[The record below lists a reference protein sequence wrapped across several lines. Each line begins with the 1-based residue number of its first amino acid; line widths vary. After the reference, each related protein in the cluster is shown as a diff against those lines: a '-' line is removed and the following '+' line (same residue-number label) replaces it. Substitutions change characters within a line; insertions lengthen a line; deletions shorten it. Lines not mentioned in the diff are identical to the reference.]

1 MQRKPD
7 IPSKYDGAKTDRSF
21 FVLLAVMLVLVVILV
36 FLIRSMWLGLDRRRD
51 AREEAV
57 PVTETVVMETETME
71 TVPAVIPET
80 DPVVIPETV
89 PTVIPETMPEDILL
103 ETASDD
109 TDPAGTL
116 QDAPDATQTD
126 VPTEP
131 LSGPDGVDPALV
143 EALAVYEDYY
153 DTYIAYEQRA
163 AESDKPY
170 LMLPEYTEALT
181 KYTRAVTTVFQIS
194 QRGMTV
200 DEQIYYEKVMDR
212 IHRKLY
218 EAGLRDTLS

>member
-7 IPSKYDGAKTDRSF
+7 IPSKYDGAKTDWSF

-36 FLIRSMWLGLDRRRD
+36 FLIRSMVLDLDRRHD
-51 AREEAV
+51 AWEENV
-57 PVTETVVMETETME
+57 PVLETETME
-71 TVPAVIPET
+71 TVPET
-80 DPVVIPETV
+80 EPVTVPVVIPETV

-109 TDPAGTL
+109 TASDDAL
-116 QDAPDATQTD
+116 QDAPDASETAA
-126 VPTEP
+126 PTEP
-131 LSGPDGVDPALV
+131 LSVPDGVDPALV

-181 KYTRAVTTVFQIS
+181 KYTRAVTTVFQIT
-194 QRGMTV
+194 QRGMTI

>member
-7 IPSKYDGAKTDRSF
+7 TPSKYDGAKTDRSF
-21 FVLLAVMLVLVVILV
+21 YVLLAVMLVLVVILV
-36 FLIRSMWLGLDRRRD
+36 FLIRSMCLDLDRRHD
-51 AREEAV
+51 AWEENV
-57 PVTETVVMETETME
+57 PVLETETME
-71 TVPAVIPET
+71 TVLET
-80 DPVVIPETV
+80 DSVPV
-89 PTVIPETMPEDILL
+89 VIPETMPEDILL

-109 TDPAGTL
+109 TASDDAL
-116 QDAPDATQTD
+116 QDAPDASETAA
-126 VPTEP
+126 PTEP
-131 LSGPDGVDPALV
+131 LSVPDGVDPALV
-143 EALAVYEDYY
+143 EALAAYEDYY

-163 AESDKPY
+163 AESDRPY

-181 KYTRAVTTVFQIS
+181 KYTRAVTTVFQIT
-194 QRGMTV
+194 QRGMTI

>member
-7 IPSKYDGAKTDRSF
+7 IPSKYDGAKTDWSF

-36 FLIRSMWLGLDRRRD
+36 FLIRSMVLDLDRRHD
-51 AREEAV
+51 AWEENV
-57 PVTETVVMETETME
+57 PVLETETME
-71 TVPAVIPET
+71 TVPET
-80 DPVVIPETV
+80 EPVPV
-89 PTVIPETMPEDILL
+89 VIPETMPEDILL

-109 TDPAGTL
+109 TDSAGTL
-116 QDAPDATQTD
+116 QDAPDASETAA
-126 VPTEP
+126 PTEP
-131 LSGPDGVDPALV
+131 LSVPDGVDPALV

-153 DTYIAYEQRA
+153 DTYIAYEQKQ

-194 QRGMTV
+194 QRGMNT
-200 DEQIYYEKVMDR
+200 DEQIYYDKVMDR

>member
-1 MQRKPD
+1 M
-7 IPSKYDGAKTDRSF
+7 PSKYDGAKTDRSF

-57 PVTETVVMETETME
+57 PGTETVVMEAETME
-71 TVPAVIPET
+71 TVP
-80 DPVVIPETV
+80 VVRPETV

-109 TDPAGTL
+109 TVSSGTL
-116 QDAPDATQTD
+116 QDAPDASETAA
-126 VPTEP
+126 PTEP
-131 LSGPDGVDPALV
+131 LSVPDGVDPALV

-194 QRGMTV
+194 QRGMTI

>member
-1 MQRKPD
+1 
-7 IPSKYDGAKTDRSF
+7 
-21 FVLLAVMLVLVVILV
+21 
-36 FLIRSMWLGLDRRRD
+36 
-51 AREEAV
+51 
-57 PVTETVVMETETME
+57 
-71 TVPAVIPET
+71 
-80 DPVVIPETV
+80 
-89 PTVIPETMPEDILL
+89 MPEDILL

-109 TDPAGTL
+109 TDSAGTL
-116 QDAPDATQTD
+116 QDAPDASETAA
-126 VPTEP
+126 PTEP
-131 LSGPDGVDPALV
+131 LSVPDGVDPALV

-153 DTYIAYEQRA
+153 DTYIAYEQKQ

-194 QRGMTV
+194 QRGMNT
-200 DEQIYYEKVMDR
+200 DEQIYYDKVMDR